1 MIYLIKFGY
10 SFLLPPG
17 IFILAL
23 AAAAVWMLR
32 KRERGMALA
41 LAVVA
46 LALYVCSTTLVS
58 DSLVR
63 SLEIRY
69 EPPQAIDGD
78 VIVVLGGGATEDTP
92 DIDGSGNLSGAAGN
106 RLLAAARLH
115 FRTGLPILFSG
126 GKVFAD
132 TGNEADIAKRQL
144 LALGVPA
151 SAVYAENRS
160 LNTEQNAEY
169 TAQMMADHRLAKPL
183 LVTSALHM
191 KRAVMNFERAGVA
204 VTPYPVDYRVSR
216 HSAFG
221 LHRLSP
227 VSYALDNVGASL
239 KEYLGIVAIQLFG

>member
-1 MIYLIKFGY
+1 MIYVIKFGY

-17 IFILAL
+17 LFILAL
-23 AAAAVWMLR
+23 AVAALWMLR
-32 KRERGMALA
+32 KRQHGMALA
-41 LAVVA
+41 LAVVG

-63 SLEIRY
+63 SLENRY

-115 FRTGLPILFSG
+115 VRTGLPILFSG

-144 LALGVPA
+144 LALGLPEN
-151 SAVYAENRS
+151 AVYAENRS
-160 LNTEQNAEY
+160 LNTEQNAAY
-169 TAQMMADHRLAKPL
+169 TARMMADHRLSKPL

-191 KRAVMNFERAGVA
+191 KRAVMNFERAGLTV
-204 VTPYPVDYRVSR
+204 VPYPVDYRVSR

-227 VSYALDNVGASL
+227 ASYALDNVGASL
-239 KEYLGIVAIQLFG
+239 KEYLGIAAIRLFG